1 MDVVV
6 KNIQDVGG
14 MLDIESVQGEG
25 STMTMKIPLTL
36 AIIDGIIFSVA
47 DTNFVSPTNSVSE
60 FIRLSSDKLIVEPDG
75 EEYVMIR
82 EEYYPLI
89 RLNKFYHLNGA
100 VDNIEDGIVVVLTHE
115 DKNFAVFADK
125 LVGEQE
131 IVVKPIPPYIK
142 KVNGLSGCTQLG
154 DGSISL
160 IIDAGALARA

>member
-1 MDVVV
+1 
-6 KNIQDVGG
+6 
-14 MLDIESVQGEG
+14 
-25 STMTMKIPLTL
+25 
-36 AIIDGIIFSVA
+36 
-47 DTNFVSPTNSVSE
+47 
-60 FIRLSSDKLIVEPDG
+60 
-75 EEYVMIR
+75 MIR
-82 EEYYPLI
+82 DEYYPLI

-131 IVVKPIPPYIK
+131 IVVNPTPPYIK